1 MLSQIEQR
9 LGRIFVEE
17 NAALSRL
24 DTIFS
29 GLSSKYKMNY
39 ANIIGMLKKRQS
51 LLSIPAS
58 IFNNQLSPLEN
69 VVLYLNVRL
78 RFSQTQITNIL
89 RRDYTTIWTT
99 LEHASKKISKAVY
112 GGILKV
118 REKEEILIP
127 IRIFA
132 NRKLS
137 ILESLSIYIKN
148 QFSLSYH
155 QIALLLGKNDRTI
168 WTVVNRGRR
177 KFKKGN

>member
-39 ANIIGMLKKRQS
+39 ANIIEMLKKRQS

-69 VVLYLNVRL
+69 VALYLNVRL
-78 RFSQTQITNIL
+78 RFSQTQIANIL
-89 RRDYTTIWTT
+89 KRDHTTIWTT
-99 LEHASKKISKAVY
+99 LEHASRKISKSMY
-112 GGILKV
+112 EEMLKEQ
-118 REKEEILIP
+118 EKILIP
-127 IRIFA
+127 IKIFS

-137 ILESLSIYIKN
+137 ILESLSIYVKN
-148 QFSLSYH
+148 KFGLSYH

-177 KFKKGN
+177 KLGKINH